1 MTREAVFQRYPKSG
15 DNLISILHDLQN
27 GNEWNYLSKED
38 LQAAAD
44 YLELPYSFVHGVAT
58 FYTMFSLKPRG
69 RHVIRV
75 CQSPPC
81 QLMGA
86 STVSDELKK
95 LLGVDFG
102 QTSGDQM
109 FTLEMTSCLGV
120 CGVAPAMMVDGDV
133 YGNLTPQRVK
143 EIISEKRR
151 AS

>member
-1 MTREAVFQRYPKSG
+1 MTRRDVFERYPKSG
-15 DNLISILHDLQN
+15 DNLISILHDLQD

-69 RHVIRV
+69 RHIIRV

-86 STVSDELKK
+86 TTVSDELKN
-95 LLGVDFG
+95 LLSVDFG
-102 QTSGDQM
+102 QTSADQM

-133 YGNLTPQRVK
+133 YGNLTPKRVK
-143 EIISEKRR
+143 EIITQVRR
-151 AS
+151 QS

>member
-1 MTREAVFQRYPKSG
+1 MTRKAVFQRYPKSG

-27 GNEWNYLSKED
+27 QSEWNYLSKED

-109 FTLEMTSCLGV
+109 FTLEMTSCIGV